1 MQKHW
6 GMAVILILAF
16 VALGFTAS
24 CAVKPQAGAKAAEC
38 GVGSDADEA
47 ARMAAAAQKA
57 AEALSEQE
65 LRAQALLA
73 RQQQFRMDQE
83 LFESEMI
90 HFEYDRST
98 ILPAAAQILN
108 KKAAFL
114 NKYPDVKILV
124 EGHCDER
131 GTVEY
136 NLALGE
142 RRAQSAKSYLVDR
155 GIAAGRI
162 QTVSYG
168 EERPLRPEST
178 EQAWAMNRRCEFRVQ

>member
-16 VALGFTAS
+16 VALGFTTS
-24 CAVKPQAGAKAAEC
+24 CAVKPQAGAKAVEC
-38 GVGSDADEA
+38 GVAPETDEPV
-47 ARMAAAAQKA
+47 RMTGTAQPT
-57 AEALSEQE
+57 AEAISEQE

-83 LFESEMI
+83 LFETEMI
-90 HFEYDRST
+90 HFEFDRSV
-98 ILPAAAQILN
+98 IIPAAAQILN
-108 KKAAFL
+108 RKAAFL
-114 NKYPDVKILV
+114 KKYPDVRILV

-131 GTVEY
+131 GTLEY

-142 RRAQSAKSYLVDR
+142 RRAQAAKSYLVDR
-155 GIAAGRI
+155 GIDPKRI

-168 EERPLRPEST
+168 EERPMRPEST
-178 EQAWAMNRRCEFRVQ
+178 EEAWALNRRCEFRVQ